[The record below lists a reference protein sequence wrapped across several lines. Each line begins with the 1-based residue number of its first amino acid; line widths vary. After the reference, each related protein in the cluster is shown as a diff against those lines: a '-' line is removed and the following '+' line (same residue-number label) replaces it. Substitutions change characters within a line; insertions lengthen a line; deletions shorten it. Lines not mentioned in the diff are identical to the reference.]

1 LGIVLLRDLFA
12 FGALL
17 AVVVGDDQS
26 AVGDESVV
34 EGAGSVVIVVYLHKG
49 FESVDGGEE
58 TVVTCIYC
66 GLPIK

>member
-1 LGIVLLRDLFA
+1 LGIVLLGDLFA
-12 FGALL
+12 FGALF

-34 EGAGSVVIVVYLHKG
+34 KGAGSVVLAVSLHTG

-58 TVVTCIYC
+58 TVVTCIVC